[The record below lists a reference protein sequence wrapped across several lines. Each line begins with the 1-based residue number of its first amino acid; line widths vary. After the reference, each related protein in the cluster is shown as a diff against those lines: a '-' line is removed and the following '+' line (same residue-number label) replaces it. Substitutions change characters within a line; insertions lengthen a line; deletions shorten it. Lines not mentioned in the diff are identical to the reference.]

1 MSMHQG
7 LIISGVVSLIALAVG
22 AIYLGSD
29 AEPFALSET
38 VNQSSQQ
45 LVDKH
50 GTQTVDPGRQ
60 QNDSAKP
67 LGAGPLSRP
76 AEVPGLAPSTDIV
89 PVLNNMLARLERIER
104 QSNGAGEAE
113 GAPPGGPD
121 KMAQEMIESIK
132 RKELRVTQMDG
143 LFLANRGRGQEGGRV
158 AAEREIFAATTNIKG
173 LNVSNV
179 ECQENFCRLRSNA
192 KDEMVAGA
200 FLNSMMDKL
209 GSWSVGA
216 ESHIVGRLPNGSVEL
231 DVFIARP
238 GHVLPP
244 ETGI

>member
-50 GTQTVDPGRQ
+50 GTQAVDPGWQ

-67 LGAGPLSRP
+67 LGVEPLSRP
-76 AEVPGLAPSTDIV
+76 AEVPGLGPTPDIL
-89 PVLNNMLARLERIER
+89 PVMNNRLARLERIER
-104 QSNGAGEAE
+104 QFNGAGEAE
-113 GAPPGGPD
+113 GASSGGPD
-121 KMAQEMIESIK
+121 KMEQAMIESTK

-143 LFLANRGRGQEGGRV
+143 LLLANRGRGQEGGRV

-173 LNVSNV
+173 SNVSNV

-192 KDEMVAGA
+192 KDEMVVGE
-200 FLNSMMDKL
+200 FLNSLVDKL
-209 GSWSVGA
+209 GSWGGGA
-216 ESHIVGRLPNGSVEL
+216 EAHIVGRLPNGSVEV
-231 DVFIARP
+231 DVFIARQ